1 MMSAQHRAERR
12 GGGGD
17 KIDDERFARLKELLK
32 DAEACIR
39 LSTWEESYLSDFRD
53 RVLQYGADIKISDAQ
68 ERIFQRI
75 EGKVYQ

>member
-1 MMSAQHRAERR
+1 MMSAQQRAERR

-17 KIDDERFARLKELLK
+17 RIDDERFARLKELLK

-39 LSTWEESYLSDFRD
+39 LSQWEEEFCQDFRD
-53 RVLQYGADIKISDAQ
+53 RVQQYGADIKISDAQ